1 MHLIE
6 TSFKYAYELTRALV
20 TVIRSLGALLN
31 ANNPPSVLIER
42 PTFLLIAKETFLSFQ
57 RWRQKQQLQQQH
69 VLNESFLW

>member
-20 TVIRSLGALLN
+20 TVIKSQGALLN

-57 RWRQKQQLQQQH
+57 RWRPRQKQHQQH
-69 VLNESFLW
+69 VLEESFLR